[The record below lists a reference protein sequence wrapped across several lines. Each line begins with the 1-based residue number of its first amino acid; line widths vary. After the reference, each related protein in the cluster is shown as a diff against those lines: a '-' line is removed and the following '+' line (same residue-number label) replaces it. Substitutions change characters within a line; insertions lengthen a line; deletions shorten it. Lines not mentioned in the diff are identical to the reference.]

1 MTARSPSRPPEKIW
15 IHRDGLAFVVCVLDA
30 PVSPDRFDDRRKAI
44 AFAEMLAKATGSEII
59 DASEGLVQ

>member
-1 MTARSPSRPPEKIW
+1 MAAPADEPHRERIY